1 MVVNFVIN
9 DNTDGGEIIQE
20 DIYDGTF
27 HSQRLERNHQYDL
40 EITGDDTGVVH
51 LNNDILNANITHEN
65 VTTNVSDWSYLSHAA
80 GEGINSLTMN
90 SGVMNIPYL
99 TTEPVTLSSFNMN
112 GGTIN
117 LDRVDVDLKG
127 ETMGRFLADDYS
139 GGGGTINV
147 NSLNLLSFTDRI
159 KTQIL
164 FADPAFASTVQYNG
178 ASPLAYSPVYV
189 YDVSYDQLA
198 NGGHFTFV
206 RHGIGDDSGS
216 FNPAVLASPITN
228 EAAAMSTINH
238 TFEYAFEHSDV
249 FMNLPEFE
257 RFAQIT
263 GNRYALSTDFNDNI
277 DQVLYME
284 QNKGV
289 WVKPYT
295 AFESIPLRHGPKVDS
310 ISYGTLIGGDTNLR
324 QLANGW
330 TNVGTLYIGYN
341 GSQLDYAGVDTTTNG
356 GLLGLTET
364 FYKNNFFTAITAT
377 AGAGFAESHTMYGK
391 EDTTFLMSGIA
402 SKTGYNIEFKN
413 GKYIL
418 QPLLIANYSNVKVF
432 DYTNAAGVDIKS
444 DMAHNVQ
451 LVPTLK
457 FIGNFENGWQPY
469 ASVGMVWNILH
480 ESNAR
485 ANGIKLPEMYTK
497 PYVQYGLG
505 LQRRWGDKFTAY
517 GQAMVRNGGR
527 NGVALTA
534 GFRWA
539 LGKDETKDENEKNV
553 KHNETAKKTV
563 IKKYT
568 REKTL

>member
-1 MVVNFVIN
+1 
-9 DNTDGGEIIQE
+9 
-20 DIYDGTF
+20 
-27 HSQRLERNHQYDL
+27 
-40 EITGDDTGVVH
+40 
-51 LNNDILNANITHEN
+51 
-65 VTTNVSDWSYLSHAA
+65 
-80 GEGINSLTMN
+80 MN
-90 SGVMNIPYL
+90 M
-99 TTEPVTLSSFNMN
+99 
-112 GGTIN
+112 
-117 LDRVDVDLKG
+117 
-127 ETMGRFLADDYS
+127 A
-139 GGGGTINV
+139 
-147 NSLNLLSFTDRI
+147 
-159 KTQIL
+159 
-164 FADPAFASTVQYNG
+164 
-178 ASPLAYSPVYV
+178 
-189 YDVSYDQLA
+189 
-198 NGGHFTFV
+198 
-206 RHGIGDDSGS
+206 
-216 FNPAVLASPITN
+216 
-228 EAAAMSTINH
+228 
-238 TFEYAFEHSDV
+238 
-249 FMNLPEFE
+249 EFK
-257 RFAQIT
+257 RFAQKT
-263 GNRYALSTDFNDNI
+263 GHRYALSTDFNDNI
-277 DQVLYME
+277 DQSLYME

-364 FYKNNFFTAITAT
+364 FYKDNFFTAITAT

-539 LGKDETKDENEKNV
+539 LGKDEPKDENEKNV
-553 KHNETAKKTV
+553 KHIDNKKVSDSKPQPTEKVETQPVKKTV
-563 IKKYT
+563 IKTLHPNKNVLRYKQLIG
-568 REKTL
+568 EK